1 MEHGFLWLNFI
12 TGPLTEYFN
21 NLFKPFVAAHPGAAF
36 FFKDSNMY
44 NQVVYMWLYMLFL
57 IVIGFLAT
65 RAIKMVPGILQNF
78 MEVVVEGLRDL
89 LHDNMGEHGMIF
101 FPLIATIAVFIF
113 TANMAGIIPGFFS
126 PTANMNT
133 NAAMAIVVFLLT
145 HVVGI
150 RIHGFKYL
158 KQFMGPVWWMAP
170 IMIPIELIGHLARPL
185 SLTMRLFGNIAG
197 EDLVLGVL
205 LLLVPYVVPLPFL
218 ALMIFTSVLQS
229 FVFSLLAMMYISGA
243 MEEAH

>member
-21 NLFKPFVAAHPGAAF
+21 NLFAPFVAAHPGAAF

-44 NQVVYMWLYMLFL
+44 NQIVYMWLYMLFL
-57 IVIGFLAT
+57 ILIAFLAT

-78 MEVVVEGLRDL
+78 MEVIVEGLRGL
-89 LHDNMGEHGMIF
+89 LLDNMGPHGMIF

-113 TANMAGIIPGFFS
+113 TANMAGIIPGFYS

-133 NAAMAIVVFLLT
+133 NAAMALVVFLLT
-145 HVVGI
+145 HIVGV

-170 IMIPIELIGHLARPL
+170 IMLPIELIGHIARPL

-218 ALMIFTSVLQS
+218 ALMIFTSVLQA